1 MDIIEEVKE
10 ITTKLNAL
18 DEYNKNLYHERD
30 VYDEKTI
37 DILHYIENNNLT
49 TAERYRIVKE
59 LKNIRTERRK
69 VKNDIELSRVY
80 NDNKNKLSSENNRQ
94 FLLQELYNR
103 KKTLGIKYKNRQY
116 TEEELEEIIK

>member
-10 ITTKLNAL
+10 IITRLNSL

-49 TAERYRIVKE
+49 TSERYRIVKE